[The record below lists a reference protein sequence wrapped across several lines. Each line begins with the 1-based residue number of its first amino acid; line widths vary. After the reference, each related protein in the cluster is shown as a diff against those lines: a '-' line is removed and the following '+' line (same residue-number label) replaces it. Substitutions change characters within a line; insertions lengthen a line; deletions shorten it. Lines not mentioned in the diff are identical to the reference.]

1 MKMETIRS
9 EDGLDWIKVTLSS
22 RERLK
27 RLGRLLPDLFLPD
40 FWDGE
45 KTVYDSLSGRW
56 ETFVDDLREG
66 LLGYWIGCQPS
77 SEIRRNSERGVTE

>member
-1 MKMETIRS
+1 MKEEIIKS
-9 EDGLDWIKVTLSS
+9 EDGMDWIKITLSLGQ
-22 RERLK
+22 RL
-27 RLGRLLPDLFLPD
+27 RRFGRLLPDLFLPD
-40 FWDGE
+40 FWEGE

-77 SEIRRNSERGVTE
+77 SEIRRNNERGVNE